1 MRLELQEPG
10 HADLPRRAHVQR
22 VHHRARPDHDLLHG
36 HAGDDRRLRQLDR
49 AADDRRAGHGV
60 PAHEQHLVLAAAGL
74 VRAAADLAVRR
85 RRAGRARRRRRLD
98 DLCAA
103 LDLRPSRPG
112 GRFRD
117 PVAASRRRL
126 VDPRRDQLHHHDLQH
141 ARARHD
147 AAQDAAVRVVDAG
160 DRVPAAAVA
169 AGARRRDHH
178 AADRP
183 QFRHHLLHRRRRRR
197 SGPVPAPVLVLRPPR
212 GLHPDP
218 AGLRHRQPDRRDLLE
233 EAGVRLSRHG
243 LRDGRDRR
251 HRLRRVG
258 APHVHGRHVDR
269 RRRPISSPPP
279 W

>member
-1 MRLELQEPG
+1 MNGYDGSRRTRRPRGTRAPHPDRMAPLRLFDQPQGHRHDVPG
-10 HADLPRRAHVQR
+10 VRDRRRRDRRRHVDRHPHGAAVPGPAGLPRQPSVQR

-74 VRAAADLAVRR
+74 VRAAADLDVRR

-103 LDLRPSRPG
+103 LDHRPSGPG
-112 GRFRD
+112 GRLRH
-117 PVAASRRRL
+117 PVAASRRRV
-126 VDPRRDQLHHHDLQH
+126 VDPRRDQLHHHHLQH

-147 AAQDAAVRVVDAG
+147 AAQDAAVRVVDPG

-169 AGARRRDHH
+169 AGAGRRDHH

-183 QFRHHLLHRRRRRR
+183 QLRHHLLHRVTAAAIRCCSSTCSGSSAIPR
-197 SGPVPAPVLVLRPPR
+197 ST
-212 GLHPDP
+212 
-218 AGLRHRQPDRRDLLE
+218 
-233 EAGVRLSRHG
+233 S
-243 LRDGRDRR
+243 
-251 HRLRRVG
+251 
-258 APHVHGRHVDR
+258 
-269 RRRPISSPPP
+269 
-279 W
+279 